1 MKRTISIL
9 FLIILLSSI
18 VGCKKDDVKV
28 QSFTVVSEVIFKG
41 TTTII
46 LTVEYSYPTVIE
58 EVEGYISESSNMNN
72 AVNVHGEISGKVFK
86 LRFNDLQ
93 ANTNYYYYW
102 EYSNGVDDL
111 TKTDVK
117 IITTNDYG
125 LPTVSTNDITDITAT
140 TATCGGVVIDN
151 GGLEIIERG
160 VCWSTNHNPTID
172 GAHTSDGS
180 GIGSYISSILNL
192 SPDTKYYIC
201 AYATNSNGT
210 NYGEINTF
218 IATDYPGSIAS
229 LFSVSSS
236 KKVRFSKGN
245 LQCRASTNTWRF
257 AENQYDYIG
266 GDNSNISSNYSGWI
280 DLFGWGTSG
289 YNHGAILYHPYDYST
304 NGSGENYYAYGSATC
319 NLNDQTGKADWG
331 YNRISNG
338 GNMNNFWRTLTAD
351 EWNYILN
358 TRNTSSN
365 IHYAKAIVNSVSG
378 VILLPDDW
386 NLEYFYL
393 NSTDKA
399 DSHYNSNVVTI
410 NQWVTFLEANGAI
423 FLPAAGYRMGTTFI
437 NVTSVGNNA
446 GAYWSATVYNSNSA
460 RHLWFGIG
468 YLSAIEY
475 PSGRYNGNSVRLVCD
490 AE

>member
-289 YNHGAILYHPYDYST
+289 YNHGAILYHPYDC
-304 NGSGENYYAYGSATC
+304 GSGNNDYYAYGSASY
-319 NLNDQTGKADWG
+319 NLNNQTGKADWG

-338 GNMNNFWRTLTAD
+338 GNKENKWRTLTAD
-351 EWNYILN
+351 EWNYVIN
-358 TRNTSSN
+358 ARNTASGKRF
-365 IHYAKAIVNSVSG
+365 AKATVNNIKG
-378 VILLPDDW
+378 VILLPDNWSDSYY
-386 NLEYFYL
+386 NLSNINMG
-393 NSTDKA
+393 NSGDGFINNLISSTTWYDA
-399 DSHYNSNVVTI
+399 LESH
-410 NQWVTFLEANGAI
+410 GAI
-423 FLPAAGYRMGTTFI
+423 FLPAAGSRFEK
-437 NVTSVGNNA
+437 NVESVNIIGE
-446 GAYWSATVYNSNSA
+446 YWSASVSVSNTNCAYPVYFHASQLNTNDLPRS
-460 RHLWFGIG
+460 RC
-468 YLSAIEY
+468 
-475 PSGRYNGNSVRLVCD
+475 RGNSVRLVCD
-490 AE
+490 VE